1 MELAIA
7 FIAGVLVLMALAEN
21 EKLEDMRDK
30 DWVNYLADQS
40 RKGKPAGVRKRSRY
54 TVAGWMPGRSR
65 K

>member
-21 EKLEDMRDK
+21 PRLEDLSDK
-30 DWVNYLADQS
+30 EIINRMADRS
-40 RKGKPAGVRKRSRY
+40 RKGWGKPKRMKY
-54 TVAGWMPGRSR
+54 TKAGWM

>member
-21 EKLEDMRDK
+21 PRLEDMTDK
-30 DWVNYLADQS
+30 ELINRMADRS
-40 RKGKPAGVRKRSRY
+40 RKGWEKPKRMKY
-54 TVAGWMPGRSR
+54 VKAGWM

>member
-21 EKLEDMRDK
+21 PRLEDLTDK
-30 DWVNYLADQS
+30 ELVNRMADRS
-40 RKGKPAGVRKRSRY
+40 RKGWGKPKRMKY
-54 TVAGWMPGRSR
+54 VKAGWM

>member
-21 EKLEDMRDK
+21 PRLEELSEKELINRM
-30 DWVNYLADQS
+30 ADRS
-40 RKGKPAGVRKRSRY
+40 RKGWGKPKRMKY
-54 TVAGWMPGRSR
+54 VKAGWR

>member
-21 EKLEDMRDK
+21 PRLEDLMDK
-30 DWVNYLADQS
+30 ELVNRMADRS
-40 RKGKPAGVRKRSRY
+40 RKGWGKPKRMKY
-54 TVAGWMPGRSR
+54 VKAGWM

>member
-21 EKLEDMRDK
+21 PKLEDLSDK
-30 DWVNYLADQS
+30 EIINRMADRS
-40 RKGKPAGVRKRSRY
+40 RKGWGKPKRMKY
-54 TVAGWMPGRSR
+54 VKAGWM